1 MEIINRHFYTDGI
14 GALYT
19 VRYGRGEYEVLI
31 FPDVNYAG
39 VLRTDVYDTETG
51 HPLDSNWPMCR
62 EMIELTRDAYD
73 AEKSYR

>member
-19 VRYGRGEYEVLI
+19 VLYEQAEYEVLI

-39 VLRTDVYDTETG
+39 VFRTDVYDVETG
-51 HPLDSNWPMCR
+51 QPLDPQWPMCR
-62 EMIELTRDAYD
+62 DMIELTRDAYD